1 MSRMKKILFVFYIFI
16 SLFFCASCIRQK
28 LPEENPSF
36 VWEKFSY
43 KDYNGYLYVTLNAE
57 NGELLG
63 ILCADISGIKGR
75 LRLNHVCTEEQF
87 KNLKNNLCD
96 MGATYLGAEK
106 TPDFSDYPDL
116 SMYLTFVISHDEL
129 DEIWQKLGLE

>member
-16 SLFFCASCIRQK
+16 SLFFFVSCIRPK

-43 KDYNGYLYVTLNAE
+43 KDYNGYLYVTLSDNE
-57 NGELLG
+57 ELFG
-63 ILCADISGIKGR
+63 ILCADVSGIKGR
-75 LRLNHVCTEEQF
+75 LRLNHSCNEEQF
-87 KNLKNNLCD
+87 KNLQKNLCD
-96 MGATYLGAEK
+96 MGASYLGAEK

>member
-1 MSRMKKILFVFYIFI
+1 MKKIIFVFCIFI
-16 SLFFCASCIRQK
+16 SLFFCISCVRSK

-43 KDYNGYLYVTLNAE
+43 KDYNGYLYVTLNSE
-57 NGELLG
+57 KELLG

-75 LRLNHVCTEEQF
+75 LRLNHVCSEEQF

-96 MGATYLGAEK
+96 MGANYLGAEK

>member
-16 SLFFCASCIRQK
+16 SLFFFVSCIRPK

-43 KDYNGYLYVTLNAE
+43 KDYNGYLYVTLNSE
-57 NGELLG
+57 KELLG

-75 LRLNHVCTEEQF
+75 LRLNHSCNEEQF
-87 KNLKNNLCD
+87 KNLQKNLCD
-96 MGATYLGAEK
+96 MGASYLGAEK